1 MTHVTR
7 RLQFALARGNRSAA
21 LPHGVQGAADSRF
34 GCTVKA
40 FSQLFPGRRF
50 GGGALCVYLHGE
62 PVVDVW
68 TGYAD
73 RRGTEYWT
81 ADTGAMVFSATKGMA
96 ATVVHRLVDR
106 GLLDYD
112 TPVAAYWPEF
122 GANGKADITVR
133 DMLRHRAGLSHL
145 NGVTKADLL
154 DHRRMEERLA
164 AAPVNRL
171 QYGKSAY
178 HALTYG
184 WLLSGLVRAIT
195 GSGMRELIRT
205 ELAGPLHTDGLHL
218 GRPPADA
225 PTKPAQI
232 LAPQST
238 LGVPLLGAMAPKLAA
253 LQASAGLGALY
264 FPGMVSVVQGD
275 IPFLDAEI
283 PSANAVATARGLAKM
298 YAAIANAGQIEGTR
312 FLSREIAAGLTGR
325 RNLRPDRN
333 IGVPM
338 AFHLGYHGV
347 PFGIMPGFGHVG
359 LGGSYGWAEP
369 AAGLAI
375 GYVHNRLLTP
385 LLFDQ
390 AAFVGL
396 NALIRR
402 NADTARRRGY
412 QPVPAFG
419 APFDMPKPVAG

>member
-1 MTHVTR
+1 MTNVTPE
-7 RLQFALARGNRSAA
+7 RSAA
-21 LPHGVQGAADSRF
+21 LPHGIQGAADPRF
-34 GCTVKA
+34 ACTLRA
-40 FSQLFPGRRF
+40 FSRLFRGRRF

-112 TPVAAYWPEF
+112 TPVAEYWPEF
-122 GANGKADITVR
+122 GANGKAGITVR
-133 DMLRHRAGLSHL
+133 DVLRHRAGLSHL
-145 NGVTKADLL
+145 NGVSKADLL

-171 QYGKSAY
+171 QYGKPAY

-195 GSGMRELIRT
+195 GCGMRELVRT
-205 ELAGPLHTDGLHL
+205 ELAEPLNTDGLHL
-218 GRPPADA
+218 GRPPAGA
-225 PTKPAQI
+225 PTKAAQI
-232 LAPQST
+232 LAPQGA
-238 LGVPLLGAMAPKLAA
+238 LDIPVVGAVVPRLAA
-253 LQASAGLGALY
+253 SQASAMFGAMY
-264 FPGMVSVVQGD
+264 FPGMFSVVQGD
-275 IPFLDAEI
+275 IPFLDSEI
-283 PSANAVATARGLAKM
+283 PAANAVATARGLAKM
-298 YAAIANAGQIEGTR
+298 YGAIANGGRIDGVR
-312 FLSREIAAGLTGR
+312 FLSPEIVAGLAGR

-333 IGVPM
+333 LGVPM

-369 AAGLAI
+369 ETGLAI

-385 LLFDQ
+385 MLIDQ

-402 NADTARRRGY
+402 DAAAARRRGY
-412 QPVPAFG
+412 RPVGDLG
-419 APFDMPKPVAG
+419 APFDMRKPVAG